1 MANWTVST
9 STTSVVQ
16 SSSVSG
22 GTKVLTIS
30 PNVGYVLSAANFKIG
45 GATETSA
52 NVWGGGN
59 LDSTITQV
67 QFADTGI
74 AGDISNTVTA
84 TVTFTSFT
92 MNSGAAGDKILYID
106 IDEDVA
112 VDRAIRNFCI
122 ASQHTA
128 ETNGNGVNA
137 HTVTYASA
145 PSGITTVVSS
155 GSSVFNLGDG
165 GVEHRSSGGVPE
177 GTAYPGNQI
186 FQVTFAANTV
196 FGFFYLSPPAF
207 SIAAGQYSSYYEV
220 IDSNSTFDSNNNLVS
235 IVYTA
240 HYTPPVGVTGLDP
253 DPMSSA
259 GAMCELGHSIAFNHI
274 LRQKPGSEPGTTL
287 NVTSVISDTS
297 DVIST
302 GDSRNIKVVGDIGA
316 IFKLVLTR
324 TADGH
329 TYDFSTNTFT
339 SGATTSTE
347 TTLGSSGLQDFNVTI
362 PLVTS
367 DATYDIT
374 IVPTSPTST
383 SSGVPLVAG
392 DFRLSQFAR
401 INVSLDMLDGVKAAG
416 GATIY
421 IDADLPAP
429 VVITGEPKK
438 DVLGSID
445 RTFSFTITPAMVT
458 DAGTNTLAVKS
469 SLDFSLDDAGS
480 TAVALDGNATS
491 ATFDVDDT
499 TGILAG
505 ASINWEVVK
514 APLFSGDFDE
524 VSIGEYDATKQTTEP
539 NVDNLV
545 AGMILTSASLSSTET
560 VTITSVGE
568 SSIRL
573 SSKFT
578 FDTRVPITFTASGIT
593 VSSVTDGD
601 TLVASQSLAGV
612 KDNLS
617 LQFGG
622 GGSDVSSD
630 VFGGTVTKVGNNI
643 VITGNFKVNSF
654 SAVDKTVKI
663 DLNKLITIS

>member
-128 ETNGNGVNA
+128 ETNGSGVNA

-259 GAMCELGHSIAFNHI
+259 GAMCELGHSIAFSHI

-287 NVTSVISDTS
+287 NVTNVISDTS

-302 GDSRNIKVVGDIGA
+302 GDSRNIKVVGDIGT

-401 INVSLDMLDGVKAAG
+401 IDVSLDMLDGANK
-416 GATIY
+416 Y

-429 VVITGEPKK
+429 VVITGEAKK
-438 DVLGSID
+438 DVIGSID

-480 TAVALDGNATS
+480 TATALDGNATS

-643 VITGNFKVNSF
+643 VITGNFRVDSF

>member
-128 ETNGNGVNA
+128 ETNGSGVNA

-259 GAMCELGHSIAFNHI
+259 GAMCELGHSIAFSHI

-287 NVTSVISDTS
+287 NVTNVISDTS

-302 GDSRNIKVVGDIGA
+302 GDSRNIKVVGDIGT

-401 INVSLDMLDGVKAAG
+401 IDVSLDMLDGANK
-416 GATIY
+416 Y

-429 VVITGEPKK
+429 VVITGEAKK
-438 DVLGSID
+438 DVIGSID

-480 TAVALDGNATS
+480 TATALDGNATS

>member
-128 ETNGNGVNA
+128 ETNGSGVNA

-259 GAMCELGHSIAFNHI
+259 GAMCELGHSIAFSHI

-287 NVTSVISDTS
+287 NVTNVISDTS

-374 IVPTSPTST
+374 IVPTPPTST

-401 INVSLDMLDGVKAAG
+401 IDVSLDMLDGANK
-416 GATIY
+416 Y

-429 VVITGEPKK
+429 VVITGEAKK
-438 DVLGSID
+438 DVIGSID

-480 TAVALDGNATS
+480 TATALDGNATS

-514 APLFSGDFDE
+514 APIFSGDFDSI
-524 VSIGEYDATKQTTEP
+524 SIGEYDATKQTTEP

-568 SSIRL
+568 SSVRL

-612 KDNLS
+612 KDNLN

>member
-128 ETNGNGVNA
+128 ETNGSGVNA

-259 GAMCELGHSIAFNHI
+259 GAMCELGHSIAFSHI

-287 NVTSVISDTS
+287 NVTNVISDTS

-302 GDSRNIKVVGDIGA
+302 GDSRNIKVVGDIGT

-401 INVSLDMLDGVKAAG
+401 IDVSLDMLDGANK
-416 GATIY
+416 Y

-429 VVITGEPKK
+429 VVITGEAKK
-438 DVLGSID
+438 DVIGSID

-480 TAVALDGNATS
+480 TATALDGNATS

-514 APLFSGDFDE
+514 APIFSGDFDSI
-524 VSIGEYDATKQTTEP
+524 SIGEYDATKQTTEP

>member
-52 NVWGGGN
+52 NVWAGGN

-92 MNSGAAGDKILYID
+92 MNNGAAGDKILYID

-128 ETNGNGVNA
+128 ETNGNSVNA

-240 HYTPPVGVTGLDP
+240 HYTPPIGISGLDP

-259 GAMCELGHSIAFNHI
+259 VAMCELGHSIAFSHI

-287 NVTSVISDTS
+287 DVTNVISDTS

-302 GDSRNIKVVGDIGA
+302 GESRNIKVIGIEGA
-316 IFKLVLTR
+316 IFKLVFTR

-347 TTLGSSGLQDFNVTI
+347 TTLGSSGLQDFNVII

-374 IVPTSPTST
+374 IVPTPPTST

-401 INVSLDMLDGVKAAG
+401 IDVSLDMLDGANK
-416 GATIY
+416 Y

-429 VVITGEPKK
+429 VVITGEAKK

-458 DAGTNTLAVKS
+458 DSSTNTLAVKS
-469 SLDFSLDDAGS
+469 SLDFSLDDVGS
-480 TAVALDGNATS
+480 TVVALDGNATS

-505 ASINWEVVK
+505 ASIDWVVVK
-514 APLFSGDFDE
+514 APLFSGDFDDI
-524 VSIGEYDATKQTTEP
+524 SIGEYDATKQTTEA

-545 AGMILTSASLSSTET
+545 VGMILTSASLSSTET
-560 VTITSVGE
+560 VTITAVGE

-578 FDTRVPITFTASGIT
+578 FDTRVPITFTASGVT

-622 GGSDVSSD
+622 GEKDVSSD
-630 VFGGTVTKVGNNI
+630 LFGGTVTKVGNNI
-643 VITGNFKVNSF
+643 VITGTFKVNSF

>member
-1 MANWTVST
+1 
-9 STTSVVQ
+9 
-16 SSSVSG
+16 
-22 GTKVLTIS
+22 
-30 PNVGYVLSAANFKIG
+30 
-45 GATETSA
+45 
-52 NVWGGGN
+52 
-59 LDSTITQV
+59 
-67 QFADTGI
+67 
-74 AGDISNTVTA
+74 
-84 TVTFTSFT
+84 
-92 MNSGAAGDKILYID
+92 
-106 IDEDVA
+106 
-112 VDRAIRNFCI
+112 
-122 ASQHTA
+122 
-128 ETNGNGVNA
+128 
-137 HTVTYASA
+137 
-145 PSGITTVVSS
+145 
-155 GSSVFNLGDG
+155 
-165 GVEHRSSGGVPE
+165 
-177 GTAYPGNQI
+177 
-186 FQVTFAANTV
+186 
-196 FGFFYLSPPAF
+196 
-207 SIAAGQYSSYYEV
+207 
-220 IDSNSTFDSNNNLVS
+220 
-235 IVYTA
+235 
-240 HYTPPVGVTGLDP
+240 
-253 DPMSSA
+253 MSSA
-259 GAMCELGHSIAFNHI
+259 GAMCDLGHSIAFSHI

-287 NVTSVISDTS
+287 NVTNVISDTS

-302 GDSRNIKVVGDIGA
+302 GDSRNIKVVGDIGT

-367 DATYDIT
+367 DTTYDIT
-374 IVPTSPTST
+374 IVPTPPTST

-401 INVSLDMLDGVKAAG
+401 IDVSLDMLDGANK
-416 GATIY
+416 Y

-429 VVITGEPKK
+429 VVITGEAKK
-438 DVLGSID
+438 DVIGSID

-480 TAVALDGNATS
+480 TATALDGNATS

-514 APLFSGDFDE
+514 APIFSGDFDSI
-524 VSIGEYDATKQTTEP
+524 SIGEYDATKQTTEP

-568 SSIRL
+568 SSVRL

-612 KDNLS
+612 KDNLN